1 MACRCAAACSTWI
14 PARGCVHSPKP
25 VATAEQCADDARK
38 LFMPPFWGGVLRQ
51 NLVDLQKF
59 FKSLQ
64 LVFHDLGI
72 MNQYQC
78 VDLSLRHKVCPNR
91 CLAESRGG
99 AEHTCV
105 LRQHCSGI
113 LLMKQHWRFF
123 HGFADS
129 STSFVLESTP
139 NSPSAPQSVTFSF
152 TKSALISC
160 TDFKYFHQGKR
171 KRQPTMR
178 RFSMQKQMVSRGKI
192 NCYRHYNKCGNI
204 VLHGCSYFL

>member
-1 MACRCAAACSTWI
+1 
-14 PARGCVHSPKP
+14 
-25 VATAEQCADDARK
+25 
-38 LFMPPFWGGVLRQ
+38 MPPFWGGVLRQ

-113 LLMKQHWRFF
+113 LLMKQHWRFCGFLHIFRFRKHAQLAVCAPKRDLFF
-123 HGFADS
+123 HKVCAD
-129 STSFVLESTP
+129 FL
-139 NSPSAPQSVTFSF
+139 
-152 TKSALISC
+152 
-160 TDFKYFHQGKR
+160 H
-171 KRQPTMR
+171 
-178 RFSMQKQMVSRGKI
+178 RF
-192 NCYRHYNKCGNI
+192 
-204 VLHGCSYFL
+204 